1 MAGAAPAVQ
10 GASTQIPG
18 ADQYASAEVMANN
31 AYNNALAQLNSQ
43 RLNTLTSYGYTG
55 NVDPHTGVIG
65 GVHVDPNAVYGQ
77 LQQMLHGDAQAD
89 HNAQLAVEDRGLF
102 GGLANQARTATHYAE
117 GADATALG
125 TSLENALAGYQ
136 QQQQADAETRD
147 NALWQ
152 AEQQALDAELQ
163 AEQSDTLDQLLT
175 GGYGGA
181 GTTGS
186 HSGGSGGSSGGST
199 GSTGSQHYPVAG
211 RPANPNNPD
220 GPRRGYGNV
229 RNRAIQKI
237 MHNKRRRG

>member
-1 MAGAAPAVQ
+1 MAAAPAPASTP

-55 NVDPHTGVIG
+55 NVDPTTGVVG

-77 LQQMLHGDAQAD
+77 LQQLLHGDALNDQ
-89 HNAQLAVEDRGLF
+89 NAAYSAQDRGLY
-102 GGLANQARTATHYAE
+102 GGLADQARTAAHYQE

-125 TSLENALAGYQ
+125 TSLENDLSGYQ
-136 QQQQADAETRD
+136 QQQQAAAEQRD

-163 AEQSDTLDQLLT
+163 NEQSNTLDQLLT
-175 GGYGGA
+175 GGY
-181 GTTGS
+181 S
-186 HSGGSGGSSGGST
+186 GSSTPSKPSTSSKTPVPVSKPPAPNKSNGARRGSST
-199 GSTGSQHYPVAG
+199 GKQ
-211 RPANPNNPD
+211 NPH
-220 GPRRGYGNV
+220 RSK
-229 RNRAIQKI
+229 AIQKV
-237 MHNKRRRG
+237 MHNRRGRRG